1 MILSKNYR
9 RSGSE
14 ASSIMIESLLLIGD
28 STGMEAVATAASG
41 HARNIFAVDN
51 LPSALSQAPQAD
63 LVIVFQHS
71 PDEYPLAEIL
81 KLLNAIPLTRLIV
94 CQGPWCSSYGRT
106 RQFWPAA
113 VCVDESRWLTRVEKE
128 LKVLS
133 GECLPLPWTAGLDE
147 IFAFDYGPDRKL
159 S

>member
-1 MILSKNYR
+1 MIETMVES
-9 RSGSE
+9 
-14 ASSIMIESLLLIGD
+14 MIESLLLIGD
-28 STGMEAVATAASG
+28 STGMEAVVAAVSV
-41 HARNIFAVDN
+41 HAGSICTVVD
-51 LPSALSQAPQAD
+51 LPSAQTLAPQAD

-71 PDEYPLAEIL
+71 PDEYPLSDIL
-81 KLLNAIPLTRLIV
+81 SLLNAIPLTRLIV

-106 RQFWPAA
+106 RQYWPAA

-147 IFAFDYGPDRKL
+147 IFAFDYGPDGKL